1 MNEYLYDTTY
11 DPPIPVC
18 NVTLIAPATDRRVKL
33 TAIVDT
39 GADGTI
45 VPIRYLEDIGAR
57 RAFEARLRS
66 QWGEQRT
73 VFLYVID
80 LQIGETALTGVYV
93 VGDDLGDEVVL
104 GRDVLNQLDGP
115 AAMMKL
121 FNAGI
126 F

>member
-1 MNEYLYDTTY
+1 MSEYLYDTTY

-18 NVTLIAPATDRRVKL
+18 DVKLIAPATDRRVKL

-80 LQIGETALTGVYV
+80 LGSPP
-93 VGDDLGDEVVL
+93 LGCW
-104 GRDVLNQLDGP
+104 
-115 AAMMKL
+115 
-121 FNAGI
+121 
-126 F
+126 

>member
-18 NVTLIAPATDRRVKL
+18 DVTLIAPATDRRVKL

-80 LQIGETALTGVYV
+80 LQIGETALPGIYV
-93 VGDDLGDEVVL
+93 VGDDPGDEVVL

-121 FNAGI
+121 FDAGI

>member
-18 NVTLIAPATDRRVKL
+18 DVTLIAPATDRRVKL

-80 LQIGETALTGVYV
+80 LQIGETALPGIYV
-93 VGDDLGDEVVL
+93 VGDDPGDEVVL